1 MIISPTR
8 ELALQTYG
16 VAKELFKYNELKTV
30 GIVTGGMIK
39 FSFFFDEK
47 GRRRER
53 ENYCLLFYSFFKVC
67 QKSQKKLSFVKDVMY

>member
-39 FSFFFDEK
+39 LSSFF
-47 GRRRER
+47 
-53 ENYCLLFYSFFKVC
+53 
-67 QKSQKKLSFVKDVMY
+67 M